1 MAPVSMLFYL
11 FIEMN
16 HYQRGYKKKESKHL
30 INSDPIFKLDFK
42 RTILANQL
50 IILIS
55 CFTTFSFFFLI
66 LCSFAIVQTKNTL
79 KINPLKM
86 CNRKAGCWFY
96 PNIKKNWHSMQNIW
110 NHVASNYRC
119 FIIQFTAIVL
129 SIFFLPWKN
138 SHIHTVMRETF
149 MFDIYMI

>member
-55 CFTTFSFFFLI
+55 CFTTFSFFFFNFVLVCYRANQRYI
-66 LCSFAIVQTKNTL
+66 ENQSTKN
-79 KINPLKM
+79 
-86 CNRKAGCWFY
+86 
-96 PNIKKNWHSMQNIW
+96 
-110 NHVASNYRC
+110 V
-119 FIIQFTAIVL
+119 
-129 SIFFLPWKN
+129 
-138 SHIHTVMRETF
+138 
-149 MFDIYMI
+149 